1 MKNVVFVDAVRTP
14 FGKMGGGLR
23 GFYPSEL
30 GGIAVKAL
38 VDRSGIQERGGKVDC
53 VFMGSAFGDA
63 HSTDIARYAALYAG
77 LPYETIASFVEM
89 QCGSAIDAVNHAAW
103 KIATG
108 NADVII
114 AGGCESYS
122 QRCAK
127 FSMSVDPYKLIP
139 PTAIPNQLSPRK
151 EEATDMIT
159 NNDLMATKWNI
170 TREECD
176 AFALRSQQLAGKAIE
191 RGWLDDQICPV
202 VIPATRKTPEVVID
216 KDEHPRPGT
225 TLEQLAKLRSVK
237 EGGVTTAGNSSGLND
252 GASAVLMM
260 SEDMAKQLGY
270 TPIARWL
277 GSAEA
282 GVDPRV
288 MGIAPAYSNVSL
300 LKRFGLGLNDI
311 DVYECN
317 EAFAAQNLCVIREME
332 SLMGEKLDMARW
344 NPNGGAIAY
353 GHPNGA
359 SGTRIT
365 AFAMRHLQDTKGRYG
380 LISSCCGGGQGVSTL
395 IERI

>member
-23 GFYPSEL
+23 QFYPTEL
-30 GGIAVKAL
+30 CGMTVKAL
-38 VDRSGIQERGGKVDC
+38 VERSGILERGKVDC

-63 HSTDIARYAALYAG
+63 HSTNVARYASLYAG
-77 LPYETIASFVEM
+77 LPYETVASFIEM

-114 AGGCESYS
+114 AGGGESYS
-122 QRCAK
+122 QRAAK

-139 PTAIPNQLSPRK
+139 PTAIPNRLSPNK
-151 EEATDMIT
+151 EEAIDMVTIS
-159 NNDLMATKWNI
+159 DLLAAKWNV

-176 AFALRSQQLAGKAIE
+176 AFALRSQQLAQQSVE
-191 RGWLDDQICPV
+191 SGWLDSRICPV
-202 VIPATRKTPEVVID
+202 VIPATRKTPEVIIA
-216 KDEHPRPGT
+216 KDEHPRKDT
-225 TLEQLAKLRSVK
+225 TMEQLAKLRSVK

-260 SEDMAKQLGY
+260 SEDMARELGY

-277 GSAEA
+277 GSAEH
-282 GVDPRV
+282 GVDPRE
-288 MGIAPAYSNVSL
+288 MGIAPAFSNVKL

-317 EAFAAQNLCVIREME
+317 EAFAAQNLAVIREME
-332 SLMGEKLDMARW
+332 NQMGGKLDMDRW
-344 NPNGGAIAY
+344 NPHGGAIAF

-359 SGTRIT
+359 SGTRIA
-365 AFAMRHLQDTKGRYG
+365 AFAMQHLQDTKGRYG
-380 LISSCCGGGQGVSTL
+380 IFSSCCGGGLGVSTL
-395 IERI
+395 IERM

>member
-23 GFYPSEL
+23 QFYPTEL
-30 GGIAVKAL
+30 CGMTVKAL
-38 VDRSGIQERGGKVDC
+38 AERSGILERGKVDC

-63 HSTDIARYAALYAG
+63 HSTNVARYASLYAG
-77 LPYETIASFVEM
+77 LPYETVASFIEM

-114 AGGCESYS
+114 AGGGESYS
-122 QRCAK
+122 QRAAK

-139 PTAIPNQLSPRK
+139 PTAIPNRLSPNK
-151 EEATDMIT
+151 EEAIDMVTIS
-159 NNDLMATKWNI
+159 DLLAAKWNI
-170 TREECD
+170 SREECD
-176 AFALRSQQLAGKAIE
+176 AFALRSQQLAQQSVE
-191 RGWLDDQICPV
+191 SGWLDSRICPV
-202 VIPATRKTPEVVID
+202 VIPATRKTPEVIVA
-216 KDEHPRPGT
+216 KDEHPRKDT
-225 TLEQLAKLRSVK
+225 TLEQLSKLRSVK

-260 SEDMAKQLGY
+260 SEDKARELGY

-277 GSAEA
+277 GSAEH
-282 GVDPRV
+282 GVDPRE
-288 MGIAPAYSNVSL
+288 MGIAPAFSNVKL

-317 EAFAAQNLCVIREME
+317 EAFAAQNLAVIREME
-332 SLMGEKLDMARW
+332 NQMGGKLDMDRW
-344 NPNGGAIAY
+344 NPHGGAIAF

-359 SGTRIT
+359 SGTRIA
-365 AFAMRHLQDTKGRYG
+365 AFAMQHLQDTKGRYG
-380 LISSCCGGGQGVSTL
+380 IFSSCCGGGLGVSTL

>member
-1 MKNVVFVDAVRTP
+1 MRNVVFVDGVRTP

-23 GFYPSEL
+23 QFYPTEL
-30 GGIAVKAL
+30 CGMTVKAL
-38 VDRSGIQERGGKVDC
+38 VDRSGILERGKVDC

-63 HSTDIARYAALYAG
+63 HSTNVARYASLYAG
-77 LPYETIASFVEM
+77 LPYETVASFIEM

-114 AGGCESYS
+114 AGGGESYS
-122 QRCAK
+122 QRAAK

-139 PTAIPNQLSPRK
+139 PTAIPNRLSPNK
-151 EEATDMIT
+151 EEAIDMVTIS
-159 NNDLMATKWNI
+159 DLLAAKWNV

-176 AFALRSQQLAGKAIE
+176 AFALRSQQLAQQSME
-191 RGWLDDQICPV
+191 SGWLDSQICPV
-202 VIPATRKTPEVVID
+202 VIPATRKSPEIVVA
-216 KDEHPRPGT
+216 KDEHPRKDT

-260 SEDMAKQLGY
+260 SEEMALQLGY

-277 GSAEA
+277 GSAEH
-282 GVDPRV
+282 GVDPRE
-288 MGIAPAYSNVSL
+288 MGIAPAFSNAKL
-300 LKRFGLGLNDI
+300 LKRFGLSLNDV

-317 EAFAAQNLCVIREME
+317 EAFAAQNLAVIREME
-332 SLMGEKLDMARW
+332 NQMGGKLEMERW
-344 NPNGGAIAY
+344 NPHGGAIAF

-359 SGTRIT
+359 SGTRI
-365 AFAMRHLQDTKGRYG
+365 AMFAMRHLQDTKGRYG
-380 LISSCCGGGQGVSTL
+380 LFSSCCGGGLGVSTL

>member
-1 MKNVVFVDAVRTP
+1 
-14 FGKMGGGLR
+14 
-23 GFYPSEL
+23 
-30 GGIAVKAL
+30 
-38 VDRSGIQERGGKVDC
+38 
-53 VFMGSAFGDA
+53 
-63 HSTDIARYAALYAG
+63 
-77 LPYETIASFVEM
+77 
-89 QCGSAIDAVNHAAW
+89 
-103 KIATG
+103 
-108 NADVII
+108 
-114 AGGCESYS
+114 
-122 QRCAK
+122 
-127 FSMSVDPYKLIP
+127 
-139 PTAIPNQLSPRK
+139 
-151 EEATDMIT
+151 
-159 NNDLMATKWNI
+159 MA
-170 TREECD
+170 
-176 AFALRSQQLAGKAIE
+176 
-191 RGWLDDQICPV
+191 
-202 VIPATRKTPEVVID
+202 

-225 TLEQLAKLRSVK
+225 TLEQLTKLHSVK

-260 SEDMAKQLGY
+260 SQDMAQKLGY

-300 LKRFGLGLNDI
+300 LKRFGLTLNDI

-332 SLMGEKLDMARW
+332 SLMDEKLDMTRW

-365 AFAMRHLQDTKGRYG
+365 AFAIRQLQDIKGRYG